1 MVEIYV
7 AQYWGLI
14 FFIIALGFVIFSL
27 LVISNL
33 ILVLPLQAIHEKE
46 NVILN
51 AGKSG
56 WYGKQVHWVLL
67 IKKWKK
73 MKLSFTKWR
82 DDNLIIELYDFKQYN
97 KPSCYR

>member
-56 WYGKQVHWVLL
+56 
-67 IKKWKK
+67 
-73 MKLSFTKWR
+73 
-82 DDNLIIELYDFKQYN
+82 
-97 KPSCYR
+97 